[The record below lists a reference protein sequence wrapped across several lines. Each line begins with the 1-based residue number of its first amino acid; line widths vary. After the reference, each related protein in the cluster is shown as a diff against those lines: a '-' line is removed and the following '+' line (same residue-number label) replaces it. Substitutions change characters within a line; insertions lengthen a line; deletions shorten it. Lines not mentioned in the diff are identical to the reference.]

1 MGRVDLDRDAE
12 RRVLVRVGNSEAV
25 PEYVKQLFGLRILR
39 PPPEGAPD
47 SGRPV
52 PMDVDFEA
60 SAPKADDTVPKQIC
74 AGREGSLER
83 LESPQAFIAL
93 GDKGQMT
100 TSDHRGTARTRPW

>member
-1 MGRVDLDRDAE
+1 MGRLNLDRDAE

-39 PPPEGAPD
+39 LPPEGGPD